1 MDHIALHLI
10 THSATAEHSMCQ
22 PYGTHGGGRSFILYE
37 HTLLP
42 PSPSF
47 SSSPCILTIPP
58 CCHTCFFKIWLLL
71 IPFYC
76 LYLPR
81 FVPWLPSSTEGL
93 PLLILSMRLFEY
105 APECGPCI
113 NQSYLVSATEV
124 MLEAGWWSGLHRVW
138 TVCVWSLS
146 GLLHTVTCTCHMV
159 QWDLYRQCSSL
170 SLT

>member
-1 MDHIALHLI
+1 MGHTVEVVHSFSMN
-10 THSATAEHSMCQ
+10 TH
-22 PYGTHGGGRSFILYE
+22 YYLL
-37 HTLLP
+37 LLP
-42 PSPSF
+42 FHPLLA
-47 SSSPCILTIPP
+47 SSL
-58 CCHTCFFKIWLLL
+58 FFLHVAIHAFLKICLPL